1 MPAICACLVHHV
13 GHLSSTH
20 STDLYRKSS
29 EDRESSDALTEFA
42 VQSPPVPTV
51 EVDEVVAADL
61 VPDVKVP
68 SLVVLMRELLEVVF
82 LCDLPCWLVVAA
94 VPRLA
99 RHEAFH
105 IETLSL
111 VACLKEKTLEREK

>member
-1 MPAICACLVHHV
+1 M
-13 GHLSSTH
+13 
-20 STDLYRKSS
+20 
-29 EDRESSDALTEFA
+29 
-42 VQSPPVPTV
+42 PTV

-61 VPDVKVP
+61 IPDVKVP

-94 VPRLA
+94 VPQLA
-99 RHEAFH
+99 WHEAFH

-111 VACLKEKTLEREK
+111 VACLKEKMLEREK